1 MQRRD
6 LPSDQLIPAKK
17 SQMEVSTEVV
27 PGIVPDDGGTEEEDV
42 EVGGERAGE
51 ASIEVCT

>member
-27 PGIVPDDGGTEEEDV
+27 PGIVPDDGGPEEEDD
-42 EVGGERAGE
+42 EAGGERAGE